1 MPFVFSLALS
11 PEALIADINTDK
23 QVALNSLGR
32 PAYAAFA
39 ESDFF
44 AVDESA
50 RGLPSASAAVGEGGK
65 VEPLPASKLSQE
77 L

>member
-1 MPFVFSLALS
+1 MRAFA
-11 PEALIADINTDK
+11 EALIADINTDK
-23 QVALNSLGR
+23 KVALNSLAR

-39 ESDFF
+39 TSDFF
-44 AVDESA
+44 TADESA
-50 RGLPSASAAVGEGGK
+50 MKGLPSASGAVGEGGK